1 MPKRNTKRI
10 YKKAS
15 PRFRRV
21 TYTTAPDELFDK
33 LMYEIMERN
42 AVMLSRLAK

>member
-1 MPKRNTKRI
+1 VKRTTRRV

-15 PRFRRV
+15 SRFRRV
-21 TYTTAPDELFDK
+21 TYTTAPDGLFNK
-33 LMYEIMERN
+33 LMHEIMERN